1 MDEEFDT
8 SFDTSDTDFSSDID
22 TTDVDYDTSS
32 DSDMDD
38 ASYDTLDDISDDVSD
53 FDTEGEYY
61 DTLDDISDIELDEMD
76 YDTLD
81 DIGDDMHES
90 EFEESNFEN
99 VTDEASEDVPEADLT
114 EETSDVETDVGDNMD
129 EIYSDDE
136 YETLEDVPDE
146 ATTIE
151 ENEDSDIE
159 TLDDIQEDEFVAEEE
174 EPEYET
180 LDDIPDNE
188 DETVVDEQEIE
199 ILEDVS
205 DEQSITESLDHEVDE
220 PAEELDTMDN
230 DRDEVF
236 GVDENPD
243 ESSSEINEETVMDD
257 SIENDSQDDILEDT
271 TYDVS
276 TESNEPEAI
285 ESTESETGV
294 EGFDTEQD
302 TNDLDSAI
310 DRIMNSDLSPEHK
323 KELLQNLRD
332 EVSPDDNTNTEFN
345 EDDAVNQPELYQDA
359 AEQDMDNFSDDDS
372 PKVLKRDLTDEEL
385 AARDR
390 DTEETLD
397 NYRENLRD
405 YGVDE
410 ETIEKFINQ
419 ERDKINAEYESL
431 DNGDTSS
438 NIYHMP
444 TNWEDVA
451 NELKNPENASDSTNV
466 EQIVEAQDINDISG
480 WLGDINPNFDEFDPE
495 SPYCNNCG
503 SCAFAVYNRLNG
515 DTDMCASAENIG
527 YNDEMNALT
536 GMEQVSMSPDEIE
549 SRLLAEGNGAHAIIG
564 IDRAQGPGHWFN
576 AACVDGKVVAIDGQ
590 TGEILDWPPDYG
602 EVVNWEMSVKKGDK

>member
-32 DSDMDD
+32 DLDMDD

-53 FDTEGEYY
+53 FGTESEDY
-61 DTLDDISDIELDEMD
+61 DTLDDISDIESDEMD

-81 DIGDDMHES
+81 DIGEDMPES

-129 EIYSDDE
+129 EVYSDDE

-146 ATTIE
+146 ATIVE
-151 ENEDSDIE
+151 ANEDSDIE
-159 TLDDIQEDEFVAEEE
+159 TLDDIQEDEFVTEEE

-199 ILEDVS
+199 TLEDIS
-205 DEQSITESLDHEVDE
+205 DEQSITESLDDAVEE
-220 PAEELDTMDN
+220 PIEESDTMDN
-230 DRDEVF
+230 DEDEVF
-236 GVDENPD
+236 SVDENPD
-243 ESSSEINEETVMDD
+243 VSLNEMNGETVMDD
-257 SIENDSQDDILEDT
+257 SIENDLQDDILEET
-271 TYDVS
+271 TNEVS

-285 ESTESETGV
+285 ETTEPEVNV
-294 EGFDTEQD
+294 EGFDTAQD
-302 TNDLDSAI
+302 TSDLDSAI
-310 DRIMNSDLSPEHK
+310 DKIMNSDLSAEHK

-332 EVSPDDNTNTEFN
+332 EVSIGDTNTEFN
-345 EDDAVNQPELYQDA
+345 EDDAVNQPDIYQETE
-359 AEQDMDNFSDDDS
+359 EQDMDNFSDDDS

-410 ETIEKFINQ
+410 ETIEEFIDQ

-444 TNWEDVA
+444 TNWEEVA

-466 EQIVEAQDINDISG
+466 EQIAEAQDINDISG

-602 EVVNWEMSVKKGDK
+602 DVVNWEMSVKKGDK